1 MRKRNRNVVYALMY
15 GAGKKTA
22 TKIFLRNKQNRR
34 MPARLRKKE
43 LATFSNSTSTKRWYN
58 IVNFKQN
65 GDWITDMRPAKKGS
79 AGSIIGNT
87 IGFLIIVVPIV
98 LIVIGHLTK

>member
-1 MRKRNRNVVYALMY
+1 MMNL
-15 GAGKKTA
+15 
-22 TKIFLRNKQNRR
+22 
-34 MPARLRKKE
+34 
-43 LATFSNSTSTKRWYN
+43 
-58 IVNFKQN
+58 KQN
-65 GDWITDMRPAKKGS
+65 GDWITDMKPAKRGS